1 MVQKSTLLL
10 LAAALWTLP
19 GLNILRVSCML
30 YGPCLSAGNLLLSA
44 AVAACF
50 GMMFYQ
56 VHQKHKARILGY
68 REERKSAL
76 CVFDKKGWILLG
88 FMIALGILFRRS
100 GLVSNGVVAVFY
112 GGLGTALTG
121 AGLLFF
127 RAFVRRRSEEKAA
140 QRC

>member
-30 YGPCLSAGNLLLSA
+30 YGPCLSVGNLLLSA
-44 AVAACF
+44 AIAVCF

-56 VHQKHKARILGY
+56 VHKKHKARILGY

-76 CVFDKKGWILLG
+76 CVFDKKGWALLG

-100 GLVSNGVVAVFY
+100 GLVPNDGIAVFS
-112 GGLGTALTG
+112 GGRGTALTG

-127 RAFVRRRSEEKAA
+127 RACLRRRGEEKAA